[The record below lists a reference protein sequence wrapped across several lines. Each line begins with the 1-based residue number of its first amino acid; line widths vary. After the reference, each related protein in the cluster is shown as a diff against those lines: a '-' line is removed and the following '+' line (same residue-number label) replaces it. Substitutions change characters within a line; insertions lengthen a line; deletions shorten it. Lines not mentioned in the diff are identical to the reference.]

1 MKIRISGIITG
12 AEFDDEFSA
21 QFIERGI
28 LTPVS
33 YFDRQIRQAEE
44 AGDGIEIYVNSY
56 GGSVDAGNE
65 MLARIQDFKGS
76 KKVIVGSIAAS
87 QAANIVL
94 QCGCRVEAHENSRL
108 MFHSAWGTVEG
119 GAGAMEDA
127 AKEIAVINKPMMDRL
142 IQLGVP
148 KEQVEE
154 GFSEGRQFTMGAEAA
169 LAYGIVHKIL
179 TGADGYTYRPTDSEI
194 RQLAEKSAR
203 IAAYIP
209 EEEPEQ
215 EDEKQEAAMEPQAE
229 ETQEQPSEEEEQEV
243 KAEEPAEEP
252 QEEAVPE
259 TAEKEQDSEST
270 AEEVKPEEEPGQDEH
285 QAEVDPAKEIRAL
298 IERAEH
304 SEENA
309 RKIQSSASKRID
321 ALVKENAD
329 LLGKLEAQRQNTQ
342 SAEELA
348 SSLKEKISALEA
360 ERKDLLDRLA
370 TAKRNHAQL
379 VGNVLQSEDT
389 ETPDWV
395 SAVRK
400 HGPEKAMRMFP
411 NLARDYRE
419 AMAKKAQH

>member
-33 YFDRQIRQAEE
+33 YFDRQIKQAEE
-44 AGDGIEIYVNSY
+44 SGEGVEIYVNSY

-76 KKVIVGSIAAS
+76 KKLVVGSIAAS

-127 AKEIAVINKPMMDRL
+127 AREIAVINKPMMDRL

-148 KEQVEE
+148 RETVEE
-154 GFSEGRQFTMGAEAA
+154 GFSEGRQFVMGAEDA
-169 LAYGIVHKIL
+169 LSYGIVHKIL

-194 RQLAEKSAR
+194 KQLAEKSAR

-209 EEEPEQ
+209 QEEPAQADAQTVE
-215 EDEKQEAAMEPQAE
+215 EPQADAKATVDE
-229 ETQEQPSEEEEQEV
+229 EQIGTRAEAESENDSAGEEAATEAEESSPVETPSTEQPQECPSSDPGETTQTVAPTIEALEELRL
-243 KAEEPAEEP
+243 K
-252 QEEAVPE
+252 
-259 TAEKEQDSEST
+259 
-270 AEEVKPEEEPGQDEH
+270 
-285 QAEVDPAKEIRAL
+285 
-298 IERAEH
+298 AEH

-309 RKIQSSASKRID
+309 RKIQSAASKRID
-321 ALVKENAD
+321 ELQKTNAQLAEQVEALRREKEGSDRTNAD
-329 LLGKLEAQRQNTQ
+329 LQQR
-342 SAEELA
+342 
-348 SSLKEKISALEA
+348 ISALET
-360 ERKDLLDRLA
+360 ERKDLLNRLA
-370 TAKRNHAQL
+370 TAKRNHAQI
-379 VGNVLQSEDT
+379 VGNVLSDDT
-389 ETPDWV
+389 EETPDWV
-395 SAVRK
+395 AAVRK

-411 NLARDYRE
+411 DLARDYRE
-419 AMAKKAQH
+419 AMAKRNAH